1 MEDAVLYNMLL
12 DYKKNEQ
19 NVMGE
24 NFFLDVFIAFFLD
37 FFPKIKNNKNPKLEG
52 VRNQNLYLFG
62 KN

>member
-1 MEDAVLYNMLL
+1 MPVRFLYPIMEMEDAVLYNMLL

-37 FFPKIKNNKNPKLEG
+37 FSPEN
-52 VRNQNLYLFG
+52 
-62 KN
+62 